1 MPPIPQRPAQPVS
14 GSRLSLLEREEIAC
28 LRAAKLGVR
37 AIARELGRDPGTIS
51 RELGRNRS
59 YDGRYRASVA
69 QQKADDRAREA
80 GRAASPVKLATN
92 LRLRGEVQSRLQ
104 HNHSPEQISK
114 RLREDFPD
122 DPELQVSHEAIYQS
136 LYIQGRGAL
145 RRELTQHLRTGR
157 SMRKPQRQATTRR
170 SRRGGTQIKDMIN
183 IAERPPEAAD
193 RAVPGHW
200 EGDLITGAE
209 NRTAIGTL
217 VERTTGF
224 LILLHLPENHSALAV
239 QEAVTTAIAALPE
252 MLRKTLTWDQGSEM
266 TNHARIAEATGL
278 EIYFCDPHSPWQR
291 GTNENTNGLL
301 RQYFP
306 KGSDLSVHTPDQ
318 LAAVAEEL
326 NGRPRKTLDFL
337 KPAEVMAELL
347 SSHSYKPGVA
357 SAPRDHLT

>member
-1 MPPIPQRPAQPVS
+1 MPPMPQPPAHPVS
-14 GSRLSLLEREEIAC
+14 RSRLTLAEREDIAC

-51 RELGRNRS
+51 RELARNDS

-69 QQKADDRAREA
+69 QQKADERAREA
-80 GRAASPVKLATN
+80 GRAANPVRLATN
-92 LRLRGEVQSRLQ
+92 LRLRREVATRLKQ
-104 HNHSPEQISK
+104 NHSPEQISK

-122 DPELQVSHEAIYQS
+122 DPELQVSHETIYQS

-145 RRELTQHLRTGR
+145 KRELTRHLRTGR

-170 SRRGGTQIKDMIN
+170 SRRGGPQIKDMIN
-183 IAERPPEAAD
+183 IAERPPEVAD

-224 LILLHLPENHSALAV
+224 LMLLHLPENHGALAV

-266 TNHARIAEATGL
+266 TNHAKIAEATGL
-278 EIYFCDPHSPWQR
+278 EIFFCDPHSPWQR

-306 KGSDLSVHTPDQ
+306 KGSDLSFHGPGI
-318 LAAVAEEL
+318 LERVAIEM
-326 NGRPRKTLDFL
+326 NNRPRKRLDWRT
-337 KPAEVMAELL
+337 PAEALDRLL
-347 SSHSYKPGVA
+347 SENDNTHGVA
-357 SAPRDHLT
+357 DAG